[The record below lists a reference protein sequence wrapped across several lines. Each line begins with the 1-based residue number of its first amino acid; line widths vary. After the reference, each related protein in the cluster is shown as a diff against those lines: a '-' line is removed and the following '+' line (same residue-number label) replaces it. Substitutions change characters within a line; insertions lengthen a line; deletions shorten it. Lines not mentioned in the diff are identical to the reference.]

1 MSTIVWDE
9 VLENVFTATVSGIDC
24 VLETENQ
31 VYTYRV
37 TNGVANLKGEG
48 DLHDVNYDR
57 FQRSIK
63 LSGNEYYSDS
73 SALYTLSLYPTDTLY
88 EVYST
93 INPIVATTGAV
104 CIIFFTS
111 ILFILYD
118 FCVRREFSTK
128 NDLLDSKR
136 RFVRFVSHEVRTPL
150 NSVCMGLTLMQDEIA
165 ISLGYKSSDD
175 FLECT
180 ESNNQLEKLSELK
193 QKESVWLNLVQDI
206 QSNAQ
211 SSIDVLNDL
220 LNYDKVETGTL
231 RLELTII
238 SMWKLIEKT
247 TNEFLLPATKKKID
261 FELIFTDLEQKDP
274 KPSALRAEVRNCKI
288 VGDAVRLTQVLRNL
302 VSNALKFTPE
312 GGKLVVQASWVEGS
326 SNKKDKAKEK
336 LFLLKNGEEV
346 LVKPSGHLQVQV
358 QDTGAGM
365 STSQLAQLF
374 RHGVQF
380 NVNDLQAGQGSGLGL
395 FIAKGIVEQHEGR
408 LWADSEG
415 IGRGT
420 TFTVS
425 LPMYHVPG
433 LEERSCPDESG
444 QTGDITSRS
453 ESACLRILVVDDA
466 STNRKLLSRL
476 MTNRGH
482 HSDMAED
489 GEVALAMVKE
499 AILDE
504 NPYDTILLDY
514 EMPVMNGPTT
524 AKELRAMG
532 CDVFIVGV
540 TGNMLAEDVTYFQ
553 SCGADAVLGKPI
565 NIASLDEIW
574 SEYGITGQ
582 SPSDES
588 KV

>member
-1 MSTIVWDE
+1 V
-9 VLENVFTATVSGIDC
+9 
-24 VLETENQ
+24 
-31 VYTYRV
+31 
-37 TNGVANLKGEG
+37 
-48 DLHDVNYDR
+48 
-57 FQRSIK
+57 
-63 LSGNEYYSDS
+63 

-88 EVYST
+88 EVYGTS
-93 INPIVATTGAV
+93 NPTVASMGAV
-104 CIIFFTS
+104 CIIIFTS

-128 NDLLDSKR
+128 DYLLESKR

-165 ISLGYKSSDD
+165 VSLGYKSSDD

-180 ESNNQLEKLSELK
+180 ERNDQLEKPSELNRK
-193 QKESVWLNLVQDI
+193 ATEWLTLVQDI
-206 QSNAQ
+206 QSNTQ

-231 RLELTII
+231 SLELTII

-274 KPSALRAEVRNCKI
+274 KLSALRAEVRNYKI

-336 LFLLKNGEEV
+336 LFVLKNGEEV
-346 LVKPSGHLQVQV
+346 TVKPSGHLQVQV

-365 STSQLAQLF
+365 SEIQLAQLF

-395 FIAKGIVEQHEGR
+395 FIAKGIVEQHDGH

-425 LPMYHVPG
+425 LPMYHVPD
-433 LEERSCPDESG
+433 LEERSSPDESEQVG
-444 QTGDITSRS
+444 VYSPRS
-453 ESACLRILVVDDA
+453 ESTCLRILVVDD
-466 STNRKLLSRL
+466 SSSNRKLLNRL

-489 GEVALAMVKE
+489 GVVALAMVKQ
-499 AILDE
+499 AIADE

-514 EMPVMNGPTT
+514 EMPVMNGPTA
-524 AKELRAMG
+524 AKEIRAMG

-540 TGNMLAEDVTYFQ
+540 TGNMLAEDIKYFR
-553 SCGADAVLGKPI
+553 SCGADAVMGKPI
-565 NIASLDEIW
+565 KIASLDEIW
-574 SEYGITGQ
+574 SEYGISGQ
-582 SPSDES
+582 SPLDD
-588 KV
+588 K

>member
-1 MSTIVWDE
+1 V
-9 VLENVFTATVSGIDC
+9 
-24 VLETENQ
+24 
-31 VYTYRV
+31 
-37 TNGVANLKGEG
+37 
-48 DLHDVNYDR
+48 
-57 FQRSIK
+57 
-63 LSGNEYYSDS
+63 
-73 SALYTLSLYPTDTLY
+73 SALYTLSLYPTDTFY

-93 INPIVATTGAV
+93 GNPTVASTGTV
-104 CIIFFTS
+104 FIILFTS

-118 FCVRREFSTK
+118 FCVQREFSTK
-128 NDLLDSKR
+128 DYLLDSKR

-150 NSVCMGLTLMQDEIA
+150 NSVFMGLTLMQDEIA
-165 ISLGYKSSDD
+165 VSLGYKSSDD

-180 ESNNQLEKLSELK
+180 ERNDQLEKPSEQNRKAL
-193 QKESVWLNLVQDI
+193 ELLALVQDI
-206 QSNAQ
+206 QSNTQ

-231 RLELTII
+231 SFELTII

-274 KPSALRAEVRNCKI
+274 SLSASRAGVRDCKI

-312 GGKLVVQASWVEGS
+312 GGKLVVQASWLDGS
-326 SNKKDKAKEK
+326 SKKKDKAKEK
-336 LFLLKNGEEV
+336 LFVLKNGEEV
-346 LVKPSGHLQVQV
+346 TLKPSGHLQVQV

-365 STSQLAQLF
+365 SEIQLAQLF

-395 FIAKGIVEQHEGR
+395 FIAKGIVEQHDGR

-425 LPMYHVPG
+425 LPMYHVPD
-433 LEERSCPDESG
+433 LEERSSPDESG
-444 QTGDITSRS
+444 QLGDYSSRS
-453 ESACLRILVVDDA
+453 ESACLRILVVDD
-466 STNRKLLSRL
+466 SSSNRKLLNRL

-482 HSDMAED
+482 NSDMAED
-489 GEVALAMVKE
+489 GAVALAMVKQ
-499 AILDE
+499 AIADE

-514 EMPVMNGPTT
+514 EMPVMNGPTA
-524 AKELRAMG
+524 AKEMRAMG
-532 CDVFIVGV
+532 LDVFIVGV
-540 TGNMLAEDVTYFQ
+540 TGNMMAEDIAYYR

-565 NIASLDEIW
+565 KIASLDEIW

-582 SPSDES
+582 SPLDGN
-588 KV
+588 

>member
-1 MSTIVWDE
+1 LLFFFV
-9 VLENVFTATVSGIDC
+9 
-24 VLETENQ
+24 
-31 VYTYRV
+31 R
-37 TNGVANLKGEG
+37 GEG
-48 DLHDVNYDR
+48 DLHDDNYNDFR
-57 FQRSIK
+57 RSIK
-63 LSGNEYYSDS
+63 LSGTEFYNDA
-73 SALYTLSLYPTDTLY
+73 SALYTLSLYPSHTLY

-93 INPIVATTGAV
+93 RNPIVSTIGAV
-104 CIIFFTS
+104 CIIIFTS

-118 FCVRREFSTK
+118 SCVRREFSTK
-128 NDLLDSKR
+128 DDLLDSKR

-165 ISLGYKSSDD
+165 VSLGYKSSEN
-175 FLECT
+175 LLKCT
-180 ESNNQLEKLSELK
+180 ENNDQLAKLSEVK
-193 QKESVWLNLVQDI
+193 QRAFLWFTLVQDI

-231 RLELTII
+231 TLELTII
-238 SMWKLIEKT
+238 SMWNLIEKT
-247 TNEFLLPATKKKID
+247 TNEFVLPATKKKID
-261 FELIFTDLEQKDP
+261 FELILNDLEQKDG
-274 KPSALRAEVRNCKI
+274 KQSDLRAEVRDYKI

-302 VSNALKFTPE
+302 VSNALKFTPD

-326 SNKKDKAKEK
+326 NNKKDKAKEK
-336 LFLLKNGEEV
+336 LFVLKNGKEV
-346 LVKPSGHLQVQV
+346 PVKPSGYLQIQV

-365 STSQLAQLF
+365 SEIQLAQLF

-408 LWADSEG
+408 LWAESEG

-433 LEERSCPDESG
+433 FEKSSAPDESG
-444 QTGDITSRS
+444 RISDYSSRS
-453 ESACLRILVVDDA
+453 ESACLRILVVDDI
-466 STNRKLLSRL
+466 SSNRKLLSRL
-476 MTNRGH
+476 LTNRGH
-482 HSDMAED
+482 YTDMAED
-489 GEVALAMVKE
+489 GAVALSMIKE
-499 AILDE
+499 AIADD
-504 NPYDTILLDY
+504 NTYDIILLDY
-514 EMPVMNGPTT
+514 EMPVMNGPTM

-532 CDVFIVGV
+532 CNILIVGV
-540 TGNMLAEDVTYFQ
+540 TGNMLAEDVTYFR

-565 NIASLDEIW
+565 NIASLFEIW

-582 SPSDES
+582 SSSDTNIQIVDDS
-588 KV
+588 SV